1 MMEDEI
7 MDEMKEMKAEEE
19 MLAGVKMKER
29 RGDEERSEDGGRSEM
44 KEGEGRKEV
53 LYIRERKRH

>member
-1 MMEDEI
+1 

>member
-44 KEGEGRKEV
+44 KEGEGRKGV
-53 LYIRERKRH
+53 LYIRERERH

>member
-1 MMEDEI
+1 

-44 KEGEGRKEV
+44 KEGEGRKGV

>member
-44 KEGEGRKEV
+44 KEGEGRKGV